1 MLVEFII
8 KKLINIFMTID
19 LNYLIEKQL
28 TPDEFVLLF
37 LIKNGQYEDIKIF
50 NTTVFYLKNLVN
62 NLVQQGYILNISN
75 PLLFENNKL
84 LLTKKANDLFKDNL
98 VGFERLW
105 NTYPSK
111 VSNGKGGYRVLKPI
125 SMDSEMFKSQ
135 KVKYKAYVKNKPELE
150 EKIYL
155 ALLTQLEM
163 EKNSLM
169 YLQNFA
175 TWWHQKKFESYF
187 DVEAKEEINVSS
199 PKEI

>member
-1 MLVEFII
+1 ME
-8 KKLINIFMTID
+8 ID
-19 LNYLIEKQL
+19 LKYLKDNFIS
-28 TPDEFVLLF
+28 PDEYVALR
-37 LIKNGQYEDIKIF
+37 LIKDKQYEDLSVFDI
-50 NTTVFYLKNLVN
+50 TVSYKRELINFLVTN
-62 NLVQQGYILNISN
+62 GYIIDIGN
-75 PLLFENNKL
+75 PFHWDYSKL

-98 VGFERLW
+98 VGFERIW

-111 VSNGKGGYRVLKPI
+111 VSNGRGGYRVLKPI
-125 SMDSEMFKSQ
+125 SMDSELFKSQ
-135 KVKYKAYVKNKPELE
+135 KIKYKTYVKNKPELE

-187 DVEAKEEINVSS
+187 DIEAKEEINVSS